1 MTAGRN
7 DRIRMAQDIC
17 IAGGMSR
24 WIARGGRSSAGS
36 FPVCDL
42 PRTSA
47 VTAKLVIGPRF
58 ARTRWP
64 NLPYFSHLECLIHRG
79 MKQLLDFHQSRRQ
92 ALRMMVA
99 QEELQ
104 RVAVRFD
111 AVGPEVVAH

>member
-7 DRIRMAQDIC
+7 DRIRRAADIS
-17 IAGGMSR
+17 IDGGMSR
-24 WIARGGRSSAGS
+24 WKARAGRISAGS
-36 FPVCDL
+36 FTVCDL

-64 NLPYFSHLECLIHRG
+64 NLPYFSQLECLIHRG

-104 RVAVRFD
+104 RVAVRLV
-111 AVGPEVVAH
+111 APGPQVAL